1 MSRFAFSLKI
11 IIGLFFST
19 VLAVSGSANQEYFS
33 TSPNLKNGQKW
44 RLAYLQGGPYIH
56 YRTNLISFLEAIRDL
71 GWIEPFQLPDAKS
84 NDDTEELWQ
93 WLNKNIHSN
102 YLEFVPDA
110 YWCGKWPKQEEEKA
124 AFKEKVLSRLQ
135 TPSDIDLVLAFG
147 TLGGQIVAERVHRVP
162 TLVMSIADAVA
173 AGVVESASDSGFD
186 YIHARVDSTRFE
198 RQLELFHR
206 VTQFNV
212 LGIAY
217 EDSDIGRSYAGVTRI
232 QNMAEKLGFHLTECK
247 APADKTIVVQKTIE
261 CYQYLAPIVDAVY
274 LTYDVNIKEAHL
286 PDMIAPLLAYKRPS
300 FSQSGPREV
309 KYGALMSMTDVSYR
323 EVGIFHASTMA
334 KVFNGA
340 KPRQLNQE
348 FPNPYRL
355 AINVET
361 ERQIGFHFPDSILMM
376 VDEVYTDIRTVP

>member
-1 MSRFAFSLKI
+1 MSRVPLFLKI
-11 IIGLFFST
+11 IVGLFFSA
-19 VLAVSGSANQEYFS
+19 VLAFCVQAKQECFS

-44 RLAYLQGGPYIH
+44 RVAYVQGGPYIH
-56 YRTNLISFLEAIRDL
+56 YRTNLISLLEALRDL
-71 GWIEPFQLPDAKS
+71 NWVEPFQLPEAKS

-93 WLNKNIHSN
+93 WLSKNIRSN
-102 YLEFVPDA
+102 YIEFVADA
-110 YWCGKWPKQEEEKA
+110 YWCGQWPKQEEEKA
-124 AFKEKVLSRLQ
+124 AFKEKVLSRLR
-135 TPSDIDLVLAFG
+135 TSSDIDLVLAFG
-147 TLGGQIVAERVHRVP
+147 TLGGQIMAEKVHRIP

-206 VTQFNV
+206 IVQFDV
-212 LGIAY
+212 LGIVY

-232 QNMAEKLGFHLTECK
+232 QNMAKKLGFHLTECK
-247 APADKTIVVQKTIE
+247 APSDKTVVVQKTIE

-286 PDMIAPLLAYKRPS
+286 PDIIAPLLAYKRPS

-309 KYGALMSMTDVSYR
+309 KYGALMGMTDVSYK
-323 EVGIFHASTMA
+323 EVGFFHASTMA
-334 KVFNGA
+334 KIFNGA

-361 ERQIGFHFPDSILMM
+361 ERQIGFQFPDSILMM